1 MKTLKPCPLV
11 MLILFKNV
19 LLPVNTL
26 MLVGAVQ
33 SAHAGSES
41 RLEMSV
47 STPRPVASLQGPLLT
62 PQSPWGA
69 ASIDS
74 GPSSASAC

>member
-47 STPRPVASLQGPLLT
+47 PAPRPVVSLQGSRLAPR
-62 PQSPWGA
+62 SPWGA
-69 ASIDS
+69 GI
-74 GPSSASAC
+74 C